1 MQVDIYFEYFEAQSM
16 LALKNWGKY
25 NISSLKFHHVTDIA
39 RMIKQECTRV
49 EIESFL
55 TEILTG
61 ECKSISSEVIDLT
74 VRLLLMVPN
83 WSILT
88 GASADETTLTWMDGT
103 VSKAFT
109 RHFRQRNASK
119 ELMPIVP
126 SDQGKVDKTLTARN
140 IEEIGG
146 LKIVWTSN
154 LLDHLQLRKDRR
166 SVEIFHHASFLHY
179 QAKSEIYPKGLLDE
193 TVRTLSLL
201 LPSTDSDTKDWFSK
215 YQIQLHL
222 DPEAI
227 RCPPLKKE
235 ERNLDKFEFWNERLG
250 ALKQAYDEAKPAE
263 VPKSPLRKY
272 FSGLS
277 LRNT

>member
-1 MQVDIYFEYFEAQSM
+1 MPTYVIVPDRDHLLEPFDSLSRRPLTQLCKVALLDAFWSDPGPLFDKKRMQVDIYFEYFEAQSM

-25 NISSLKFHHVTDIA
+25 NISSLKFHHVTDVA

-88 GASADETTLTWMDGT
+88 GASADEATLTWMDGT

-119 ELMPIVP
+119 ELMPIIP
-126 SDQGKVDKTLTARN
+126 SDQGKIDKTLTVRN

-179 QAKSEIYPKGLLDE
+179 QAKRYVVSPAAVLIYG
-193 TVRTLSLL
+193 
-201 LPSTDSDTKDWFSK
+201 
-215 YQIQLHL
+215 
-222 DPEAI
+222 
-227 RCPPLKKE
+227 
-235 ERNLDKFEFWNERLG
+235 
-250 ALKQAYDEAKPAE
+250 
-263 VPKSPLRKY
+263 
-272 FSGLS
+272 
-277 LRNT
+277 

>member
-1 MQVDIYFEYFEAQSM
+1 MPTYVIVPDRDHLLEPFDSLSRKPLTQLCKVTLLDAFWGDPGPLFDQKRMQVDVYFEYFEAQSM

-25 NISSLKFHHVTDIA
+25 NISSLKFHHVTDVA
-39 RMIKQECTRV
+39 RMIKQECTRS

-103 VSKAFT
+103 VSKAFI

-126 SDQGKVDKTLTARN
+126 SDQGKIDKTFTARN

-146 LKIVWTSN
+146 LKIVWTCN

-179 QAKSEIYPKGLLDE
+179 QAKRYVMSLALVLIY
-193 TVRTLSLL
+193 S
-201 LPSTDSDTKDWFSK
+201 
-215 YQIQLHL
+215 
-222 DPEAI
+222 
-227 RCPPLKKE
+227 
-235 ERNLDKFEFWNERLG
+235 
-250 ALKQAYDEAKPAE
+250 
-263 VPKSPLRKY
+263 
-272 FSGLS
+272 
-277 LRNT
+277 